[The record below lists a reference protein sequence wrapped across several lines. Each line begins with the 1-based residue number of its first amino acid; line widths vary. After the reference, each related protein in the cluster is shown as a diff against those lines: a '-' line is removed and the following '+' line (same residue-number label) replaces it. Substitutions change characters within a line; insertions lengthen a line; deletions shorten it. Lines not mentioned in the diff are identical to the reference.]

1 MKNVKQNFDDSDSL
15 FCISDTQERNQNKR
29 KRNKGM
35 NDVVISKKI
44 IDSVKCNPVELEQ
57 D

>member
-44 IDSVKCNPVELEQ
+44 IDSLKCNPVELEQ